1 MKLVKVKKSMLPYLL
16 ILPAVLGMLFVH
28 FIPMLWGFV
37 ISFLDLNITN
47 VINWVKAPFI
57 GFSNYIDGFSQVT
70 TLGQRFF
77 RSIINVAYYSLVTI
91 TFGYLIGLGAALLLN
106 KKFFGRN
113 LVRGL
118 ILLPFITP
126 DSVAYNLWRFILQ
139 ARIGI
144 FNKVLLDLG
153 LISEP
158 IIWLVGNKTL
168 YAVMLAS
175 VWKGWPFTALVL
187 LAGLQTIESELYQAA
202 MIDGAN
208 AWQRFR
214 YITLPHL
221 RPITRTLIILNI
233 LWNFNA
239 YNQFAIM
246 LGNDPGRFA
255 EVPSTLIMRQAFNHL
270 EYGKGA
276 ALSIILMLIMLAITI
291 VYFYYSRIRADRKE
305 ER

>member
-1 MKLVKVKKSMLPYLL
+1 MVKLRKNSTPYLL
-16 ILPAVLGMLFVH
+16 ILPAVLGMLLVH
-28 FIPMLWGFV
+28 FIPMIWGFV
-37 ISFLDLNITN
+37 ISFLDLNIYN
-47 VINWVKAPFI
+47 VINWAKAPFVGLSNYVN
-57 GFSNYIDGFSQVT
+57 GFSSVT

-77 RSIINVAYYSLVTI
+77 RSIFNVAYYSLVTI

-106 KKFFGRN
+106 KKFVGRN

-126 DSVAYNLWRFILQ
+126 DSVTYNLWRFILQ

-144 FNKVLLDLG
+144 LNKVLLDLG
-153 LISEP
+153 LISEQ
-158 IIWLVGNKTL
+158 IVWLVGNKTL
-168 YAVMLAS
+168 YAVMIAS
-175 VWKGWPFTALVL
+175 IWKGWPFTALIL
-187 LAGLQTIESELYQAA
+187 LAGLQSIEPELYEAA

-214 YITLPHL
+214 YITLPFL
-221 RPITRTLIILNI
+221 RPVTRTLIILNI

-239 YNQFAIM
+239 YNQFVVM
-246 LGNDPGRFA
+246 LGDDPGRFA

-276 ALSIILMLIMLAITI
+276 ALSIILMLIMLIITI
-291 VYFYYSRIRADRKE
+291 GYFFYYRVRAERKE
-305 ER
+305 SS